1 MKEFVKNICAVI
13 VVCIMIILGVA
24 YLGKLISP
32 YKTYD
37 AKASIDA
44 FHDLEEN
51 TVEVIVY
58 GSSHAWRGFDVMA
71 MYEEYGIGA
80 YNYGCNWQ
88 HINTTRLFIEDSFR
102 TQKPKVI
109 LIETYKAGELLNDID
124 MNGEVLYTREISQFD
139 GKQRYLKQVF
149 GNKTYRYVSYYV
161 PFVAFHSNWNNLTR
175 ENFDRNI
182 NIID

>member
-58 GSSHAWRGFDVMA
+58 GSSHAWRGFDVMLCMKSTGLEHIIMGA
-71 MYEEYGIGA
+71 IG
-80 YNYGCNWQ
+80 N
-88 HINTTRLFIEDSFR
+88 
-102 TQKPKVI
+102 I
-109 LIETYKAGELLNDID
+109 LIQRDYLLKILLEHKN
-124 MNGEVLYTREISQFD
+124 
-139 GKQRYLKQVF
+139 LKLF
-149 GNKTYRYVSYYV
+149 
-161 PFVAFHSNWNNLTR
+161 
-175 ENFDRNI
+175 
-182 NIID
+182 